1 MYVSLKSCITNNAI
15 APITPRSIRLIA
27 CYNTTL
33 TCSASS
39 RWSVFIP
46 IFFIEKCHFE
56 AAGGMMACNGTG
68 IQTGYFNCYAHFNST
83 RFPYSSTSNLIAIIL
98 TFLLPLLFLL

>member
-1 MYVSLKSCITNNAI
+1 MPLLLLLLVRFVWL
-15 APITPRSIRLIA
+15 LV
-27 CYNTTL
+27 TTL
-33 TCSASS
+33 HLLVVLLVADQF
-39 RWSVFIP
+39 FIP